1 MQKADNLLKKSNVK
15 LPNMDLEIVQMTYCD
30 DVARKRGDYY
40 YSRPVRSRA
49 VSCRLRYTVF
59 CIATE

>member
-30 DVARKRGDYY
+30 DVARK
-40 YSRPVRSRA
+40 
-49 VSCRLRYTVF
+49 
-59 CIATE
+59 